1 MTKKEITEWLWGA
14 DDAALFERSAAVR
27 TAAVGDSV
35 YLRGLIEVSNVCR
48 KDCLYCGIRKSN
60 ASVDRY
66 ELTEKQVLAAVAVA
80 VEQKF
85 GSVVLQSGEQRSDK
99 FVCFIENI
107 VHEINTKYGGEIG
120 ITLSMGEQTESTF
133 ARWKSAGAH
142 RYLLRMESSSADLY
156 SKIHPSGYSLRQ
168 RLRSIE
174 TLRRLNYQVGSGV
187 MIGLPFQTIDHLA
200 DDLLAMVRLNIDM
213 CGMGP
218 YVEHELTPLAEQYCS
233 AFSHAERVLL
243 TLRMVALLRIMM
255 PDINIAATTATETL
269 DPLGRAKS
277 VAVGANVIMPNITP
291 SVFRDK
297 YCLYDGK
304 TSADLDL
311 NGYNIEYSCRGD
323 SKRYQRREYGGA

>member
-1 MTKKEITEWLWGA
+1 MPTLNMTKKEIIEWLSGA
-14 DDAALFERSAAVR
+14 DDATLFERSAAVR
-27 TAAVGDSV
+27 DAVVGDSV

-60 ASVDRY
+60 LSVDRY
-66 ELTEKQVLAAVAVA
+66 ELTTEQVLDAVAVA

-85 GSVVLQSGEQRSDK
+85 GSVVLQSGEQTSAMFID
-99 FVCFIENI
+99 FIENI
-107 VHEINTKYGGEIG
+107 VREITVKYDGVVG
-120 ITLSMGEQTESTF
+120 ITLSLGEQTESTF
-133 ARWKSAGAH
+133 ARWKNAGAH

-174 TLRRLNYQVGSGV
+174 TLQRLNYQVGSGV

-200 DDLLAMVRLNIDM
+200 DDLLAMVRLDIDM

-218 YVEHELTPLAEQYCS
+218 YVEHNQTPLAELCRS
-233 AFSHAERVLL
+233 AFSPAERVLL
-243 TLRMVALLRIMM
+243 TLRMVALLRMMM

-297 YCLYDGK
+297 YCLYEGK

-311 NGYNIEYSCRGD
+311 KGYNIAYSCRGD
-323 SKRYQRREYGGA
+323 SKRSRSR